1 MACGVRP
8 WQAQRLRQYGLMSLT
23 EIQKEVA
30 HLSPAERRRLREQLE
45 LMEFCADPT
54 VMEELT
60 LGSREAKEGRVHSRE
75 EVIAA
80 VERAEREGR

>member
-1 MACGVRP
+1 
-8 WQAQRLRQYGLMSLT
+8 MSFS

-30 HLSPAERRRLREQLE
+30 QLSPEERRKLRDQLE
-45 LMEFCADPT
+45 LMELFADPA

-60 LGSREAKEGRVHSRE
+60 LSNRQAKEGRVHSRE